1 VSRAGN
7 PLASFEPGPN
17 LFRDTAYANRVRH
30 VALVQRG
37 DRLHVF
43 FTGIGDAPER
53 VLVSTV
59 DLTPDWTTWRASAPV
74 EVLRPETT
82 YECTDLPNVPS
93 EAGDIN
99 EPARQIRDPFVFEDE
114 GRAYLFYSTCGEQGI
129 AAAEIPLI

>member
-1 VSRAGN
+1 M
-7 PLASFEPGPN
+7 
-17 LFRDTAYANRVRH
+17 RH

-114 GRAYLFYSTCGEQGI
+114 GRAYLFYSMCGRNRASRPPKSLPFDDLTI
-129 AAAEIPLI
+129 